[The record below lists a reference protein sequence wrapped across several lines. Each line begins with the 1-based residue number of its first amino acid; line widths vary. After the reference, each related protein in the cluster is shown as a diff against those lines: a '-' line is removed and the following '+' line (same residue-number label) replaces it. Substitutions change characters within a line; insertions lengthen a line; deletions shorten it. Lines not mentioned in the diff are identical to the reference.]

1 MENTN
6 KTLDVLFS
14 LALNYPVMKHLGF
27 SMSKPIACVMPSIE
41 EAEKVIRYLS
51 PFSSPKVVSA
61 NTTPKVCEK
70 MLRKAN
76 SEYVF
81 IYYANIPNAK
91 KVLQTAITVVQAG
104 RVGEECCNAIPFI
117 FFQLAIP
124 EEWKEHCF
132 LLYLTE
138 NIPFSVSNDNRAD
151 DLVEAYFYQDQIVK
165 SFIQKIEKK
174 NSVKGVLQ
182 CSAYFLFPHINQIYE
197 DSERVLEEYL
207 DACERLIRMD
217 EDARDNSDTAE
228 VFVSLLYDWVERNN
242 YMWIYP
248 TSKICGQGPHGNL
261 LFDRD
266 FFYISDHIFDE
277 ITKPMQDMQS
287 GVLIKQALKDEGML
301 VCDHGTFY
309 TRKIV
314 TWNAYGEMVRI
325 RVLKFPLNRLNRA
338 ADIPLLQ
345 LCGIEEEGF

>member
-104 RVGEECCNAIPFI
+104 RVGEECCKAIPFI

-338 ADIPLLQ
+338 GDIPLLQ